1 MATGQS
7 EYSILMVD
15 DEAQTLKY
23 FRRAFEKEF
32 QIFTASSADEGMEI
46 LKKESGRIAILVS
59 DQRMPDKRG
68 VELLKYA
75 RSEFPEV
82 VRILTTGY
90 TDLEEA
96 IDAVND
102 GEIHRYIT
110 KPWDLSALQLEL
122 RQAMQFFLIRKERDE
137 LLSEKI
143 SAKQRLEGVVRVR
156 ELIAMASGFTAT
168 RNPICA
174 VRLILEQA
182 PIAGAAD
189 NRAPQPG
196 WERQIEQIEKLSG
209 ALANLAR
216 EFEGKSGASIS
227 TVNLGSLLRGASSA
241 AGVDIADFKEGNLEE
256 IELEACPDL
265 LEGALK
271 ALFSWASKSL
281 RGEKIVIQS
290 DDSGSQIELRLDW
303 EGVSWGD
310 TSLLDF
316 PSSLL
321 GAYFVICHHSGK
333 LIIGN
338 QDDGRFCILIALPKS
353 AGEDSPE
360 VTDASWLEPVM
371 RRFENW

>member
-1 MATGQS
+1 MATEQS
-7 EYSILMVD
+7 DYSILMVD

-32 QIFTASSADEGMEI
+32 QIFTATSADEGMEL

-156 ELIAMASGFTAT
+156 ELVAMASGFTAT
-168 RNPICA
+168 RNPMHA
-174 VRLILEQA
+174 VRLILEQIPTA
-182 PIAGAAD
+182 TPTKNAEQ
-189 NRAPQPG
+189 QPG
-196 WERQIEQIEKLSG
+196 WDRQIDQVEKLSKALTKVASELKGKCEGPKTSVELSSLLQNVCPTSG
-209 ALANLAR
+209 ADSAKFEMGNPENLA
-216 EFEGKSGASIS
+216 
-227 TVNLGSLLRGASSA
+227 V
-241 AGVDIADFKEGNLEE
+241 
-256 IELEACPDL
+256 EAHPAL
-265 LEGALK
+265 LEWSLDAIL
-271 ALFSWASKSL
+271 SWASKSSQ
-281 RGEKIVIQS
+281 GEGIVGHAR
-290 DDSGSQIELRLDW
+290 DKGSQIEICLEW
-303 EGVSWGD
+303 EGEAWGKA
-310 TSLLDF
+310 SLLDF
-316 PSSLL
+316 PDSLL
-321 GAYFVICHHSGK
+321 GSYFAISHHSGS
-333 LIIGN
+333 LTIGN
-338 QDDGRFCILIALPKS
+338 QQDGKACILVTLPKT
-353 AGEDSPE
+353 AEDRELEGLDS
-360 VTDASWLEPVM
+360 SWLEPILH
-371 RRFENW
+371 RFENW